1 MGTRKRKWRCTGI
14 KKTCVK
20 RVVVLLVVL
29 NALQL
34 LAYLLHSLGVGGG
47 NNAPPLNFPA
57 IVMRQVSGKPWPHLP
72 SFTPWDLKADLD
84 PASCEAFFGNGFT
97 QPFRLLDPKAAQPR
111 SRLNHTGRHR
121 GLLGLFH
128 CFYSETLRTS
138 ICEGTNMVM
147 NPKRIKMAKGGE
159 PLDSVIGRNEE
170 EELPYFTSGA
180 FQIFVPERGGR
191 KPLFNKTLLEY
202 LIPKGTVQEH
212 TLHHLLEQI
221 RTIPLNEVTCA
232 QRVTQPAVVV
242 TRFEYA
248 NLFHTVTDWYSAYMT
263 SRIAKLKK
271 RPRLIFV
278 DGHCK
283 SSMDDG
289 WQAMF
294 SGVNFARHLAGPVCF
309 DHLIFAPLGYNT
321 PLFKGVNQGIFCQ
334 GCSASDLEKDLQYQT
349 ARLREFGE
357 MFTSAFNI
365 SSATSSS
372 QEGRVVKVLF
382 VRREDYLAHPR
393 HIGKPE
399 SRLSNEEE
407 VLEALNTWASRRASD
422 ELNITIVNGLFA
434 HMSMQEQLQQVQ
446 QSSIIV
452 GAHGAGLSHVL
463 FARPEETAVLEL
475 VSPYFVRPHFQA
487 MSQWMGMEYHAIEMG
502 SSEADCSEVIDRVD
516 SILTGLLR
524 KHVIS

>member
-34 LAYLLHSLGVGGG
+34 LVYLLHSLGVGGG

-97 QPFRLLDPKAAQPR
+97 QPFRLLDPKVAQPR

-121 GLLGLFH
+121 GLLLDQESFRFKLKGGLGAWTSKQSDGDDGRLTWAELHIHHRRRERTHIQPLKEGLFH

-232 QRVTQPAVVV
+232 QVPHLSSPAH
-242 TRFEYA
+242 F
-248 NLFHTVTDWYSAYMT
+248 
-263 SRIAKLKK
+263 
-271 RPRLIFV
+271 
-278 DGHCK
+278 
-283 SSMDDG
+283 SSM
-289 WQAMF
+289 F
-294 SGVNFARHLAGPVCF
+294 VTFLCHLRWMSSYLVIKVYNVVIG
-309 DHLIFAPLGYNT
+309 LG
-321 PLFKGVNQGIFCQ
+321 GRWHEC
-334 GCSASDLEKDLQYQT
+334 
-349 ARLREFGE
+349 RE
-357 MFTSAFNI
+357 
-365 SSATSSS
+365 
-372 QEGRVVKVLF
+372 
-382 VRREDYLAHPR
+382 
-393 HIGKPE
+393 
-399 SRLSNEEE
+399 
-407 VLEALNTWASRRASD
+407 
-422 ELNITIVNGLFA
+422 
-434 HMSMQEQLQQVQ
+434 
-446 QSSIIV
+446 
-452 GAHGAGLSHVL
+452 
-463 FARPEETAVLEL
+463 
-475 VSPYFVRPHFQA
+475 
-487 MSQWMGMEYHAIEMG
+487 
-502 SSEADCSEVIDRVD
+502 
-516 SILTGLLR
+516 
-524 KHVIS
+524 

>member
-34 LAYLLHSLGVGGG
+34 LVYLLHSLGVGGG

-97 QPFRLLDPKAAQPR
+97 QPFRLLDPK
-111 SRLNHTGRHR
+111 
-121 GLLGLFH
+121 GLFH

-372 QEGRVVKVLF
+372 QEDRVVKVLF
-382 VRREDYLAHPR
+382 IRREDYLAHPR

-452 GAHGAGLSHVL
+452 GAHGAGLSHIL

>member
-1 MGTRKRKWRCTGI
+1 
-14 KKTCVK
+14 VF
-20 RVVVLLVVL
+20 
-29 NALQL
+29 LQ
-34 LAYLLHSLGVGGG
+34 
-47 NNAPPLNFPA
+47 
-57 IVMRQVSGKPWPHLP
+57 
-72 SFTPWDLKADLD
+72 
-84 PASCEAFFGNGFT
+84 
-97 QPFRLLDPKAAQPR
+97 
-111 SRLNHTGRHR
+111 
-121 GLLGLFH
+121 
-128 CFYSETLRTS
+128 
-138 ICEGTNMVM
+138 
-147 NPKRIKMAKGGE
+147 
-159 PLDSVIGRNEE
+159 
-170 EELPYFTSGA
+170 
-180 FQIFVPERGGR
+180 
-191 KPLFNKTLLEY
+191 
-202 LIPKGTVQEH
+202 
-212 TLHHLLEQI
+212 
-221 RTIPLNEVTCA
+221 
-232 QRVTQPAVVV
+232 
-242 TRFEYA
+242 
-248 NLFHTVTDWYSAYMT
+248 
-263 SRIAKLKK
+263 
-271 RPRLIFV
+271 
-278 DGHCK
+278 

-382 VRREDYLAHPR
+382 IRREDYLAHPR

-452 GAHGAGLSHVL
+452 GAHGAGLSHIL